1 MLNLKKIAKGVG
13 GVEYLSLMKGR
24 GAEGI
29 QTFSSRER
37 VCLELF
43 SWRLHPLCLPWQ
55 FGINV

>member
-13 GVEYLSLMKGR
+13 GVEHLSLMRGR

-29 QTFSSRER
+29 QTFSSS
-37 VCLELF
+37 LDLF
-43 SWRLHPLCLPWQ
+43 WWRLHPLCLPWQ